1 MRTIRRI
8 LVAVSELKATAQA
21 PLELAARIA
30 RGCGAELEL
39 FHSLSAP
46 VYADTVVGDDRTLSA
61 YARETRERA
70 LLRLDRLAARLR
82 VDGLRVAVH
91 AEWDYPPFE
100 AIVRR
105 ALASD
110 AGLIVAARRGHHR
123 FRALMGYT
131 DWELLRASPIPV
143 LLTRGRR
150 RRGRAKVLAAVDP
163 RHVNAKPAGLDRQ
176 ILRLAGQVAGALGA
190 AVQLLH
196 VMEPWLPAMPL
207 RDLRPEARAALANL
221 SSSSGLG
228 TTRNH
233 LLSGSAAVEI
243 PLAARRLGA
252 SLLVMGDMSRRGLQR
267 WFIGDTAERIVDEL
281 RCDVLIVKPA
291 GFKARI
297 GRRRR
302 GMYVLPNV
310 PMA

>member
-8 LVAVSELKATAQA
+8 LVAVSELKPTAQA

-46 VYADTVVGDDRTLSA
+46 VYADTVIGDDRTLSA
-61 YARETRERA
+61 YGRESQERA
-70 LLRLDRLAARLR
+70 LARLERLAVRLR
-82 VDGLRVAVH
+82 SAGLRVTVH

-105 ALASD
+105 ALAIN

-123 FRALMGYT
+123 FRAVMGYT
-131 DWELLRASPIPV
+131 DWELLRASPVPV

-150 RRGRAKVLAAVDP
+150 RIGRAKVLAAVDP
-163 RHVNAKPAGLDRQ
+163 RHANAKPAGLDRQ
-176 ILRLAGQVAGALGA
+176 ILGLAGAVAGALGA
-190 AVQLLH
+190 PVQLLH
-196 VMEPWLPAMPL
+196 VIEPWLPATPL
-207 RDLRPEARAALANL
+207 RDLRPEARVALADL
-221 SSSSGLG
+221 AASCGLG
-228 TTRNH
+228 ATRNH
-233 LLSGSAAVEI
+233 LLSGNAALEI
-243 PLAARRLGA
+243 PRAARRLRA

-281 RCDVLIVKPA
+281 HCDVLIVKPA
-291 GFKARI
+291 RFKSRI
-297 GRRRR
+297 ALRRR
-302 GMYVLPNV
+302 GMYVLANV

>member
-1 MRTIRRI
+1 MRAIRRI
-8 LVAVSELKATAQA
+8 LVAVSELKLSSQA

-39 FHSLSAP
+39 FHSLSTP
-46 VYADTVVGDDRTLSA
+46 LYADTVVGNNRSLAA
-61 YARETRERA
+61 YGREAQARA
-70 LLRLDRLAARLR
+70 MARLERLAARVRSDDLR
-82 VDGLRVAVH
+82 VSVH

-105 ALASD
+105 ALATD
-110 AGLIVAARRGHHR
+110 TGLIVAARRGHHR
-123 FRALMGYT
+123 FRAVMGYT

-150 RRGRAKVLAAVDP
+150 RSARHKVLAAVDP
-163 RHVNAKPAGLDRQ
+163 RHANAKPAGLDRQ
-176 ILRLAGQVAGALGA
+176 ILGLAGTVAAALGA
-190 AVQLLH
+190 PVQLLH
-196 VMEPWLPAMPL
+196 VMEPWLPATPL
-207 RDLRPEARAALANL
+207 RDLRPEARAALADL
-221 SSSSGLG
+221 SESCGLG
-228 TTRNH
+228 STRNH
-233 LLSGSAAVEI
+233 LLTGSAAVEI
-243 PLAARRLGA
+243 PRAARRLRA

-291 GFKARI
+291 RFSSRI
-297 GRRRR
+297 ARRRR
-302 GMYVLPNV
+302 GMYVLANP